1 MIKSITN
8 INKTKTFLSGYVT
21 YFKFKIEYNRY

>member
-8 INKTKTFLSGYVT
+8 INKTKSFLSGYVT
-21 YFKFKIEYNRY
+21 YFKFKIEYNK